1 MNAGGRHQR
10 TDPIHFTLF
19 VHFSLFFFSPH
30 FINISKKD
38 ILNTHFPHALMH
50 IVGAD
55 CSKCFPTL
63 WNPGRSA
70 SLWLTPGRRWPQIP
84 TEPNT
89 ALNAELETQQS
100 LIWLSH

>member
-1 MNAGGRHQR
+1 MEDIREQI
-10 TDPIHFTLF
+10 PFTLHYLF
-19 VHFSLFFFSPH
+19 IFHFFFFPH

-89 ALNAELETQQS
+89 ALNAEL
-100 LIWLSH
+100 